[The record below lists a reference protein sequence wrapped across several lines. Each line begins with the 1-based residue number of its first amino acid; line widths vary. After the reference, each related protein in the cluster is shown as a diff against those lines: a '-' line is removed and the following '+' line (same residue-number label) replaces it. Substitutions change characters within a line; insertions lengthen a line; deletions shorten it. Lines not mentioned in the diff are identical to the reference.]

1 MSQTGMLSPSIKS
14 LKVVAGTDTPRLMN
28 FIPSGYGFNGGQ
40 NPSPAT
46 YRGPERLVAQA
57 FVFPGYIKSKSNNDI
72 ALLKLVSVKM
82 WLFFNDN

>member
-1 MSQTGMLSPSIKS
+1 MNQSGMLSPNIKS

-28 FIPSGYGFNGGQ
+28 FIPSGYGYHSAHS
-40 NPSPAT
+40 PSPAT

-72 ALLKLVSVKM
+72 ALLRLVSSFGKGS
-82 WLFFNDN
+82 FRS